1 MWDMVEKPT
10 TFHRKAFDQLAFALA
25 AIVCVVGRAAVHAG
39 DWPQILGPRRNGVAV
54 DEQLV
59 DSLPKKGPPIV
70 WEHTVGE
77 GYAGVAVAEGLTVVF
92 HRLGDEE
99 VVEGLEA
106 TTGKPVWKQSFPA
119 TYERGINP
127 DRGPRCVPLIHKG
140 NVYLLGAAGDLHSVV
155 LKTGKKRWSRAL
167 AGDYSIPQ
175 SYFGVGSTPIV
186 DGDKLLVN
194 VGGKGAGIV
203 AFALADGKPVW
214 KATDEQASYS
224 SPTAVTLDGTRHV
237 IFVTRLSAL
246 SIDPQTGELRWRFR
260 FGAPGPTVNAATP
273 QVLDDKLF
281 LSASYG
287 VGAVCRKIGKTSAE
301 PVWANDETMSSQFS
315 TSVPH
320 NGFMY
325 GVDGRQDIPPARLR
339 CFDPKTGAVRWS
351 TENFPVANL
360 IAADGKLVIVT
371 DNGDLILASAS
382 PDAFQELGRTKLA
395 GSSTRALPALANG
408 LLYVRDTKTLKCVD
422 VRPAK

>member
-1 MWDMVEKPT
+1 MPEKSTMP
-10 TFHRKAFDQLAFALA
+10 FKEISCRLGAALLLA
-25 AIVCVVGRAAVHAG
+25 AVLSGTATVRAG
-39 DWPQILGPRRNGVAV
+39 DWPQILGPSRNGVAV
-54 DEQLV
+54 GEKLV
-59 DSLPKKGPPIV
+59 DSFPKKGPPIV
-70 WEHTVGE
+70 WEHVVGE
-77 GYAGVAVAEGLTVVF
+77 GYAGVAVADGLAVVF
-92 HRLGDEE
+92 HRLDDEE

-106 TTGKPVWKQSFPA
+106 VTGKPVWKQAFRA
-119 TYERGINP
+119 TYPGGINR

-140 NVYLLGAAGDLHSVV
+140 NIYLFGAAGDLHSIV

-167 AGDYSIPQ
+167 ATEYSIP
-175 SYFGVGSTPIV
+175 SSFFGVGSTPIV
-186 DGDKLLVN
+186 EGDKLLVN
-194 VGGKGAGIV
+194 VGAKGAGIV

-214 KATDEQASYS
+214 TSTDEQASYS
-224 SPTAVTLDGTRHV
+224 SPTAATLDGVRHV

-246 SIDPQTGELRWRFR
+246 SIDPQTGDLRWRFR

-273 QVLDDKLF
+273 QVLDGKLF

-287 VGAVCRKIGKTSAE
+287 IGAACRKIGKTSAE

-320 NGFMY
+320 EGLLY

-339 CFDPKTGAVRWS
+339 CFDPKTGKVQWS
-351 TENFPVANL
+351 EENFPVANL

-371 DNGDLILASAS
+371 DNGNLILASAS
-382 PDAFQELGRTKLA
+382 PRSYRELGRTKLA
-395 GSSTRALPALANG
+395 GTETRALPALANG

-422 VRPAK
+422 LRPGR